1 MSDPFRI
8 VQAGDSVTIVEFAER
23 IDEGI
28 NAHAIALAELVERER
43 IAGVRDVVPTY
54 RSVAVYF
61 DPLRTDYA
69 ALQDFLSRTAGD
81 YHRDE
86 RDGRGAVGGAPVRI
100 PVRYGGEHGPDL
112 GDVAA
117 FAGLSEAD
125 VIATHVAAVYRV
137 FMMGFLPGF
146 PYMGT
151 VDSRIAAPR
160 RTSPRVRVPAGSVGI
175 AGSQTG
181 IYPIETPGGWQLIGR
196 TDVRLFDLSRPMP
209 FLLKA
214 GDAVEFYAVH

>member
-1 MSDPFRI
+1 MSGVFRI
-8 VQAGDSVTIVEFAER
+8 VRAGDSVTIVEFADR
-23 IDEGI
+23 IDERV
-28 NAHAIALAELVERER
+28 NDEAIALSNLVERAR
-43 IAGVRDVVPTY
+43 LAGVRDVVPTY

-61 DPLRTDYA
+61 DPLRTDFA
-69 ALQDFLSRTAGD
+69 ALQDLLSQASQHRAG
-81 YHRDE
+81 E
-86 RDGRGAVGGAPVRI
+86 PTPGRAAGAPVRI

-112 GDVAA
+112 GEVAA

-125 VIATHVAAVYRV
+125 VVARHVATTYRV
-137 FMMGFLPGF
+137 FMMGFVPGF

-151 VDSRIAAPR
+151 VDPAIAAPR
-160 RTSPRVRVPAGSVGI
+160 RPTPRVRVPAGSVGI

-181 IYPIETPGGWQLIGR
+181 IYPTETPGGWQLIGR
-196 TDVRLFDLSRPMP
+196 TDMPLFDLSRAEP

>member
-1 MSDPFRI
+1 MSGPLRI
-8 VQAGDSVTIVEFAER
+8 VQAGDSVTIVEFEDR
-23 IDEGI
+23 IDERV
-28 NAHAIALAELVERER
+28 NAEAIALAHRVERAR

-69 ALQDFLSRTAGD
+69 ALQDLLSRAGD
-81 YHRDE
+81 RQPGE
-86 RDGRGAVGGAPVRI
+86 GASSNPVTALLRI

-117 FAGLSEAD
+117 FAGLSEAE
-125 VIATHVAAVYRV
+125 VIAKHAAVIYRV
-137 FMMGFLPGF
+137 FMMGFVPGF

-151 VDSRIAAPR
+151 VDAAIAAPR
-160 RTSPRVRVPAGSVGI
+160 RTTPRVRVPAGSVGI

-181 IYPIETPGGWQLIGR
+181 IYPTKTPGGWQLIGR
-196 TDVRLFDLSRPMP
+196 TDALLFDLSRPAP

-214 GDAVEFYAVH
+214 GDMVEFYAAH

>member
-1 MSDPFRI
+1 MSGPLRI
-8 VQAGDSVTIVEFAER
+8 VQAGDSVTIVEFEDR
-23 IDEGI
+23 IDERV
-28 NAHAIALAELVERER
+28 NEQAIALADLVERAR
-43 IAGVRDVVPTY
+43 LAGVRDVVPTY

-69 ALQDFLSRTAGD
+69 ALHDLLARAGD
-81 YHRDE
+81 RQPPE
-86 RDGRGAVGGAPVRI
+86 RATGPPATAPVRI
-100 PVRYGGEHGPDL
+100 AVRYGGEHGPDL

-117 FAGLSEAD
+117 FAGLSEAE
-125 VIATHVAAVYRV
+125 VIAKHVAVIYRV
-137 FMMGFLPGF
+137 FMMGFVPGF

-151 VDSRIAAPR
+151 VDAAIAAPR
-160 RTSPRVRVPAGSVGI
+160 RTTPRVRVPAGSVGI

-196 TDVRLFDLSRPMP
+196 TDVPLFDLSRPAP

-214 GDAVEFYAVH
+214 GDTVEFYAVH

>member
-1 MSDPFRI
+1 MSGPLRI
-8 VQAGDSVTIVEFAER
+8 VQAGDSVTIVEFEER
-23 IDEGI
+23 IDEHV
-28 NAHAIALAELVERER
+28 NAQAIALASLVQRAE

-69 ALQDFLSRTAGD
+69 ALQDVLSRAGD
-81 YHRDE
+81 GPARE
-86 RDGRGAVGGAPVRI
+86 GLTGRAAGPPVRI

-112 GDVAA
+112 GNVAA
-117 FAGLSEAD
+117 FAGLSEAE
-125 VIATHVAAVYRV
+125 VISKHVAVIYRV
-137 FMMGFLPGF
+137 FMMGFVPGF

-151 VDSRIAAPR
+151 VDGIIAAPR
-160 RTSPRVRVPAGSVGI
+160 RTTPRVRVPAGSVGI

-181 IYPIETPGGWQLIGR
+181 IYPTETPGGWQLIGR
-196 TDVRLFDLSRPMP
+196 TDVPLFDLSRPAP

-214 GDAVEFYAVH
+214 GDTVEFYAVH

>member
-1 MSDPFRI
+1 MSGPLRI
-8 VQAGDSVTIVEFAER
+8 VQAGDSVTIVEFEDR
-23 IDEGI
+23 IDERV
-28 NAHAIALAELVERER
+28 NEQAIALADLVERAR

-69 ALQDFLSRTAGD
+69 ALHDLLSRAGD
-81 YHRDE
+81 RQPRE
-86 RDGRGAVGGAPVRI
+86 RATSRPAAAPVRI
-100 PVRYGGEHGPDL
+100 AVRYGGEHGPDL

-117 FAGLSEAD
+117 FAGVSEAE
-125 VIATHVAAVYRV
+125 VIAKHVAVIYRV
-137 FMMGFLPGF
+137 FMMGFVPGF

-151 VDSRIAAPR
+151 VDAAIAAPR
-160 RTSPRVRVPAGSVGI
+160 RTIPRVRVPAGSVGI

-196 TDVRLFDLSRPMP
+196 TDVPLFDLSRPAP

-214 GDAVEFYAVH
+214 GDTVEFYAVH

>member
-1 MSDPFRI
+1 MNGPLRI
-8 VQAGDSVTIVEFAER
+8 VQAGDSVTIVEFEDR
-23 IDEGI
+23 IDERV
-28 NAHAIALAELVERER
+28 NAQAIALANLVERAR

-69 ALQDFLSRTAGD
+69 ALQEVISRAGEHHAREGVTD
-81 YHRDE
+81 RS
-86 RDGRGAVGGAPVRI
+86 VSAPVRI
-100 PVRYGGEHGPDL
+100 PVRYGGEYGPDL

-117 FAGLSEAD
+117 FAGLSETE
-125 VIATHVAAVYRV
+125 VIAKHIAVTYRV
-137 FMMGFLPGF
+137 FMMGFVPGF

-151 VDSRIAAPR
+151 VDATIAAPR
-160 RTSPRVRVPAGSVGI
+160 RTTPRVRVPAGSVGI

-181 IYPIETPGGWQLIGR
+181 IYPTETPGGWQLIGR
-196 TDVRLFDLSRPMP
+196 TDVPLFDLSLPVP

-214 GDAVEFYAVH
+214 GDTVEFYAVH

>member
-1 MSDPFRI
+1 MSGPLRV

-23 IDEGI
+23 IDERI
-28 NAHAIALAELVERER
+28 NAQAIDLADLVERAQ

-69 ALQDFLSRTAGD
+69 ALQDFLTRTAGE
-81 YHRDE
+81 RRSDE
-86 RDGRGAVGGAPVRI
+86 SVTGRTVGGAPVRI

-125 VIATHVAAVYRV
+125 VIAKHVAAVYRV
-137 FMMGFLPGF
+137 FMMGFVPGF

-160 RTSPRVRVPAGSVGI
+160 RTTPRVRVPAGSVGI

-181 IYPIETPGGWQLIGR
+181 IYPTETPGGWQLIGR
-196 TDVRLFDLSRPMP
+196 TDVCLFDLSRPVP
-209 FLLKA
+209 FLLKP